1 MRPTARTTGAAQEL
15 TVGVALCCALQ
26 DCCEIDHRQ
35 RLTALLSARR
45 RLRMATDPGVSP
57 EVQRKIA
64 MTRKFTQLREG
75 MATEPAEAQP
85 AEVSEGEPPL
95 KLDALPG
102 RVAHRDD
109 RVRGQ
114 ALFPSVEGA

>member
-1 MRPTARTTGAAQEL
+1 MR
-15 TVGVALCCALQ
+15 
-26 DCCEIDHRQ
+26 
-35 RLTALLSARR
+35 
-45 RLRMATDPGVSP
+45 MDPGVSP

-75 MATEPAEAQP
+75 MATEPAEP

-102 RVAHRDD
+102 RVAHRGWLEKRKPGRKGGWD
-109 RVRGQ
+109 RRYC
-114 ALFPSVEGA
+114 LL